1 MKYEKNQNICR
12 DKHLFIDDY
21 KRYRFPRDMITDL
34 RVFICLD
41 AQTLGGNDIT
51 IIIVINKIIVTD
63 ILITE
68 LQYLKYILHWNN
80 SE

>member
-1 MKYEKNQNICR
+1 MNTIHSN
-12 DKHLFIDDY
+12 DP
-21 KRYRFPRDMITDL
+21 KRYRFLRNMTTDL

-68 LQYLKYILHWNN
+68 IQYSKYIRHWNN